1 MAALPNVFCKLSGL
15 VTEADWRSWTPSQ
28 LRPYLDTA
36 LNAFGP
42 ERLMI
47 GSDWPVC
54 LVAAPYAVTMGLVRD
69 AIGEY
74 SADEQQ
80 RILAGTASEFW
91 SF

>member
-1 MAALPNVFCKLSGL
+1 MQSARRPM
-15 VTEADWRSWTPSQ
+15 TRWTPAE

-36 LNAFGP
+36 LEAFGP
-42 ERLMI
+42 SRLMF

-54 LVAAPYAVTMGLVRD
+54 IVAASYAQVIALVRD

-80 RILAGTASEFW
+80 RILGGTAEDVYLRVNES
-91 SF
+91 